1 MSKIISIVGLG
12 LIVAAGALTVAST
25 NYETQLN
32 ANKELC
38 KTYITNAKEALK
50 SGDKDK
56 ANEFVSKAFKVDP
69 QNRALF
75 EVLKEINGDSD
86 KGNSTSEKE
95 SKPAAKK
102 TISIDLGC

>member
-1 MSKIISIVGLG
+1 MSKIVSIVGLG

-25 NYETQLN
+25 NYETQQK

-56 ANEFVSKAFKVDP
+56 ANNFAKKAFKVDS
-69 QNRALF
+69 QNNAIF
-75 EVLKEINGDSD
+75 ELLKEINGANKETSSQ
-86 KGNSTSEKE
+86 NSEKP
-95 SKPAAKK
+95 KPKRRAMP
-102 TISIDLGC
+102 DLGC

>member
-25 NYETQLN
+25 NYETQVK

-56 ANEFVSKAFKVDP
+56 AQSFADKAFKVDP
-69 QNRALF
+69 ENKALF
-75 EVLKEINGDSD
+75 EVLKEINGATKDTSS
-86 KGNSTSEKE
+86 NSEN
-95 SKPAAKK
+95 KPAPKK
-102 TISIDLGC
+102 KISIDLGC